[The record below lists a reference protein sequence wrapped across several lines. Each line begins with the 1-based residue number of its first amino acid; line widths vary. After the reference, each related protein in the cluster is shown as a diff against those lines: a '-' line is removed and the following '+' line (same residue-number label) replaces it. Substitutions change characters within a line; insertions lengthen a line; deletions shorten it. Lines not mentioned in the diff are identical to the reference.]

1 MQVNELLRSL
11 IERSGKSYRQVS
23 AELGRSPN
31 WAGAVSMPTRSPAL
45 ATVTDVADV
54 ADCDVC
60 IIDRKTGAVVATVTP
75 PRKAGGAVER

>member
-1 MQVNELLRSL
+1 MQINKLLRAI

-31 WAGAVSMPTRSPAL
+31 WAGAVSMPTRSPAM
-45 ATVTDVADV
+45 ATVVDVADV
-54 ADCDVC
+54 AGCDVC

-75 PRKAGGAVER
+75 PRKASN